1 VVLLL
6 DTLHGA
12 TLIPQAGV
20 QRGAPGT
27 YVYVVNSDQTV
38 SVRKVTL
45 GPGDANNVVIAAGLE
60 LGESVVVDGADRL
73 KDGGKVLLHQGS
85 GSHPAVGAPRGGH
98 MHPPPGQG
106 ARPHPQG
113 NPGGS

>member
-1 VVLLL
+1 MLLL

-27 YVYVVNSDQTV
+27 YVYLVNSADQTV

-45 GPGDANNVVIAAGLE
+45 GPGDPTDVSIAQGLAP
-60 LGESVVVDGADRL
+60 GEVVVVDGADKL
-73 KDGGKVLLHQGS
+73 KDGAKIQLRQNTAS
-85 GSHPAVGAPRGGH
+85 APPGASRAQHAG
-98 MHPPPGQG
+98 PGQG
-106 ARPHPQG
+106 QNGGKRQPRNA
-113 NPGGS
+113 PGGG